1 MSEQEL
7 KEQLTEM
14 GLQPGY
20 LDGPSTT
27 ARVVKEIETLRNWQ
41 SGPTSRS
48 SER

>member
-27 ARVVKEIETLRNWQ
+27 ARVVKEIETLTELAKRANI
-41 SGPTSRS
+41 SL
-48 SER
+48 E